1 MVVFNVSQSFK
12 VVRVLGEGA
21 YGIVSLAI
29 HVPTG
34 TQVAIKKIEPFDKP
48 LFCLRTLREIKLLS
62 RLSNHENI
70 VQLYDVQQPQ
80 DFNSFKEVYIIQEY
94 MPTDLVNVIESQILS
109 EEHVQY
115 FTYQILRGL
124 KLIHSAGVIHRDLK
138 PSNILINENCDLK
151 ICDFGLARLD
161 VSHPNSSKIPKKG
174 GISALTEYVATRWYR
189 APEIMLNSAQYSSEI
204 DVWSV
209 GCILAEMLT
218 YRPLF
223 PGKDYQNQLQLIL
236 QVLGTPMGEDF
247 HSIKSARARSFIKS
261 LKHQVRLDFAD
272 LCNNH
277 PSRLQRHGRRKIS
290 PQGIDLLERMLAF
303 NPDKRISVDEAL
315 SHPFVSRYHDPN
327 DEPTTTPIAAE
338 EFDFDVEKDK
348 LDTME
353 LKRQLY
359 REIKQLR
366 G

>member
-161 VSHPNSSKIPKKG
+161 VLHPNSSKIPKKG